1 MKILLNRPSRE
12 NWPSGA
18 RRHFV
23 PIRKKVGKADP
34 WLDRAAESGGLI
46 PGGREWTHFY
56 QFRPISPTRPWFFLD
71 RVSIDTADRNCEG
84 KEKSV
89 RRIKDR
95 PPGYYC
101 IREGTASYSARR
113 KIRLLELRVRI
124 YEAIIQTGTPN
135 RAARDERI
143 SILFFLRGGSRS
155 FRTRSV
161 GTKRR
166 LRAFTLV
173 SLRRHAGIDPRRA
186 YHAPLIPPGDWIPPL
201 ASLLLA
207 FLIFAV
213 GNAP

>member
-23 PIRKKVGKADP
+23 PIKKKVGKADP
-34 WLDRAAESGGLI
+34 WLDRAAEGGGLI

-143 SILFFLRGGSRS
+143 SILFFLEEGADPSERDRSVQRGGCARLPS
-155 FRTRSV
+155 FLFGDTRELIQDART
-161 GTKRR
+161 TRR
-166 LRAFTLV
+166 W
-173 SLRRHAGIDPRRA
+173 S
-186 YHAPLIPPGDWIPPL
+186 PPEIE
-201 ASLLLA
+201 SLLSLPSSLL
-207 FLIFAV
+207 F
-213 GNAP
+213 